1 MTEKLLESLPRDG
14 ARRKLVRGA
23 FAMPAVLT
31 LHNGSAL
38 ANTSAT
44 RCLVNQ
50 NSPGSV
56 LTMPA
61 TDAADNYF
69 RYRLWVIKNGG
80 GVPQSY
86 WIKGADLTAYVR
98 AQQAPF
104 VTSSQWWQF
113 NPDIGYNTVVGSSAT
128 TTAPMPNGSG
138 TFDQTGRWVALR
150 VSSTGQI
157 VGAGASNPGPPG
169 SAVGYYS
176 CWQSF
181 AMQTAP

>member
-1 MTEKLLESLPRDG
+1 MTEKLLEPQPRDG

-31 LHNGSAL
+31 LHSGSAL
-38 ANTSAT
+38 ANASAT

-50 NSPGSV
+50 NRAA
-56 LTMPA
+56 LTLAA

-69 RYRLWVIKNGG
+69 RYQLWVIKDGA
-80 GVPQSY
+80 GVAQSY

-104 VTSSQWWQF
+104 VTGGQWWQF
-113 NPDIGYNTVVGSSAT
+113 NPAGGYNVIVGSAT
-128 TTAPMPNGSG
+128 TTAPTPIVGGSLSRAA
-138 TFDQTGRWVALR
+138 RWVALR
-150 VSSTGQI
+150 VSSTGKI
-157 VGAGASNPGPPG
+157 VGAGASDVSGTG

-181 AMQTAP
+181 ASQTPV

>member
-1 MTEKLLESLPRDG
+1 MTEELRNPDRRVEDA

-61 TDAADNYF
+61 TDAPDTYF
-69 RYRLWVIKNGG
+69 RYQLWVITNGG
-80 GVPQSY
+80 GQQPRY
-86 WIKGADLTAYVR
+86 WINGAELSAYVR
-98 AQQAPF
+98 AGQAPF
-104 VTSSQWWQF
+104 VSAIQWWEF
-113 NPDIGYNTVVGSSAT
+113 NPATNVLVGGAT
-128 TTAPMPNGSG
+128 SP
-138 TFDQTGRWVALR
+138 QTGGARASRWVALR
-150 VSSTGQI
+150 VSSTGKI
-157 VGAGASNPGPPG
+157 VGAGASNVSGTG

-181 AMQTAP
+181 AMQTSA